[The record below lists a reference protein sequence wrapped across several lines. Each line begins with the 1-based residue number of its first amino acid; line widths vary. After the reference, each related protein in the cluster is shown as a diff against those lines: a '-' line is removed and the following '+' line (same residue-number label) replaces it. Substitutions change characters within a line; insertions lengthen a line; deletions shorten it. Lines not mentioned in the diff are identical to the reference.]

1 MGKIQCSFYHV
12 HFSSSDKQFNMDERK
27 KNLSQ
32 ISETEISAFLQR
44 IEFSDRIAINSQTL
58 KLLHAA
64 FIAKIPFETLDIFSG
79 KRFSLSLPDLYD
91 KIVARHR
98 GGYCYELNGFFFHVL
113 QKIGFEVSLYCAR
126 LYDHQQMEVAA
137 SQHMVLAVKL
147 EGLWLVDVGYGN
159 GFIYPLLLDSPEPQQ
174 QGHRTFRALDRDGSY
189 LIQEMEGK
197 EWTSWYVFTREPK
210 TVADFEERNHFH
222 QTSERS
228 VFFKKRICMIAHGD
242 ERIELVGNA
251 LTRRTSSEHHLSMVQ
266 EDDIPLLLK
275 NEFDIE

>member
-1 MGKIQCSFYHV
+1 
-12 HFSSSDKQFNMDERK
+12 MDEKK

-44 IEFSDRIAINSQTL
+44 IAFSDRIAINQQTL

-79 KRFSLSLPDLYD
+79 KRFSLSLPDLYN
-91 KIVARHR
+91 KIVARRR

-113 QKIGFEVSLYCAR
+113 QEMGFEVSLYSAR
-126 LYDHQQMEVAA
+126 LYDHQQLEAPA

-159 GFIYPLLLDSPEPQQ
+159 GFIYPLLLDNHEPQQ
-174 QGHRTFRALDRDGSY
+174 QGHRIFRSVHRNGEY
-189 LIQEMEGK
+189 LIQEIEGK
-197 EWTSWYVFTREPK
+197 EWTSWYVFTRAPK

-251 LTRRTSSEHHLSMVQ
+251 LTRRTSSEHHLSVVQ

-275 NEFDIE
+275 NKFGIE